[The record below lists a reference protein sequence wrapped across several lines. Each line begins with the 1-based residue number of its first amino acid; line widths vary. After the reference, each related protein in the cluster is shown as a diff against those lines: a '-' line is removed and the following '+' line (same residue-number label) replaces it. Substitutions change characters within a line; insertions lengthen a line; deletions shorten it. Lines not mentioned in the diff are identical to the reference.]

1 MGRDSTNRNRMVTK
15 ERYVSVDIPAGID
28 TGMNLR
34 LAGKGA
40 EGEPGGQNGNLF
52 VQILVDDDP
61 YFKREGLDVHTEIP
75 ISFVQAVLGGTVD
88 VKTLTGIVEM
98 KVPKGTQMGTK
109 LLLRNKGI
117 PMLNN
122 PSTNRKG
129 NHIVHLQIKI
139 PNKINHKQELLLR
152 QFDEESQL
160 CGLGLSG
167 RIAKAAGSAFESIFG
182 SGKNNKKKNDKKKDS
197 NKNQTQTTTT
207 KNDDKVDDDD
217 DKEDDFEEKKQ
228 QAQ

>member
-1 MGRDSTNRNRMVTK
+1 MVTK
-15 ERYVSVDIPAGID
+15 ERDVSVDIPAGID

-40 EGEPGGQNGNLF
+40 EGEPGVQNGNLF

-75 ISFVQAVLGGTVD
+75 ISFVQAVLGGTV
-88 VKTLTGIVEM
+88 EM

-122 PSTNRKG
+122 PST
-129 NHIVHLQIKI
+129 
-139 PNKINHKQELLLR
+139 
-152 QFDEESQL
+152 S
-160 CGLGLSG
+160 
-167 RIAKAAGSAFESIFG
+167 
-182 SGKNNKKKNDKKKDS
+182 
-197 NKNQTQTTTT
+197 
-207 KNDDKVDDDD
+207 
-217 DKEDDFEEKKQ
+217 
-228 QAQ
+228 